1 MKGDGHY
8 FIQQDIDEY
17 FAKKKDDDEKLPAD
31 KKESRAVKKMRKSA
45 LKFFLK
51 DVLKLDIDFKD
62 YSTKS
67 VR

>member
-8 FIQQDIDEY
+8 FIQEDIDEY

-31 KKESRAVKKMRKSA
+31 KKESQAVQRMRKSA
-45 LKFFLK
+45 LKFLLK
-51 DVLKLDIDFKD
+51 DVLKLDIEFKD